1 MGRSGSGPMLR
12 SPHTQ
17 NGDSERA
24 KKNSRAMI
32 SDMQAKITVGILI
45 FPEAEELDFV
55 GPLEVFG
62 MVAEFGEP
70 CQVVLLGETVAPI
83 RCAHG
88 MRVLPDRTLENAL
101 PLDLLF
107 VPGGR
112 GARLHARDNP
122 KILEFVRRQP
132 GIVASVCTGAVV
144 LAAAGLL
151 DGIEATTHQAHYD
164 LLLPYEKVKLRE
176 GVRFVM
182 HDRIATSAGVTAGID
197 LALAL
202 VQRLYGESMADR
214 IARNLEWNSSEVS
227 RAGRKI

>member
-1 MGRSGSGPMLR
+1 
-12 SPHTQ
+12 
-17 NGDSERA
+17 
-24 KKNSRAMI
+24 MI

-70 CQVVLLGETVAPI
+70 CQVVVLGEMVEPI

-88 MRVLPDRTLENAL
+88 MRVVPDYTLENAL

-112 GARLHARDNP
+112 GARLHARNNP
-122 KILEFVRRQP
+122 RILEFVRRQT
-132 GIVASVCTGAVV
+132 GLVASVCTGAVV

-151 DGIEATTHQAHYD
+151 DGNEATTHCAHYD
-164 LLLPYEKVKLRE
+164 LLRQYDKVKLRE

-202 VQRLYGESMADR
+202 VKRLYGESMADR
-214 IARNLEWNSSEVS
+214 IAQNLEWSSSQVPE
-227 RAGRKI
+227 AGRKI

>member
-1 MGRSGSGPMLR
+1 M
-12 SPHTQ
+12 T
-17 NGDSERA
+17 
-24 KKNSRAMI
+24 
-32 SDMQAKITVGILI
+32 SDMQTKITVGILI

-70 CQVVLLGETVAPI
+70 CQVVVLGEMVEPI

-88 MRVLPDRTLENAL
+88 MRVLPDLTLEDAL
-101 PLDLLF
+101 PLELLF

-112 GARLHARDNP
+112 GARLHARNNP
-122 KILEFVRRQP
+122 RILEFVRRQT

-151 DGIEATTHQAHYD
+151 DGIEATTHCAHYD
-164 LLLPYEKVKLRE
+164 LLRQYDKVTLRE

-182 HDRIATSAGVTAGID
+182 HDRVATSAGVTAGID

-214 IARNLEWNSSEVS
+214 IAQNLEWNRSEVPK
-227 RAGRKI
+227 AGRTV

>member
-1 MGRSGSGPMLR
+1 M
-12 SPHTQ
+12 T
-17 NGDSERA
+17 
-24 KKNSRAMI
+24 
-32 SDMQAKITVGILI
+32 SDMQTKITVGILI

-62 MVAEFGEP
+62 MAAEFGEP
-70 CQVVLLGETVAPI
+70 CQVVVLGEMVEPI

-101 PLDLLF
+101 PLELLF

-112 GARLHARDNP
+112 GARLHARNNP
-122 KILEFVRRQP
+122 RILEFVRRQT

-151 DGIEATTHQAHYD
+151 DGIAATTHCAHYD
-164 LLLPYEKVKLRE
+164 LLRQYDKVRLRE

-182 HDRIATSAGVTAGID
+182 HNRIATSAGVTAGID

-214 IARNLEWNSSEVS
+214 IAQNLEWNRSEVS
-227 RAGRKI
+227 KAGRTI

>member
-1 MGRSGSGPMLR
+1 
-12 SPHTQ
+12 
-17 NGDSERA
+17 
-24 KKNSRAMI
+24 MI

-70 CQVVLLGETVAPI
+70 CQVVVLGEMVEPI

-88 MRVLPDRTLENAL
+88 MRVLPDCALENAL

-112 GARLHARDNP
+112 GARLHARNNP
-122 KILEFVRRQP
+122 RILEFVRRQT
-132 GIVASVCTGAVV
+132 GFVASVCTGAVV

-151 DGIEATTHQAHYD
+151 DGREATTHCAHYD
-164 LLLPYEKVKLRE
+164 LLRQYDRVKLRE

-202 VQRLYGESMADR
+202 VQRLCGESMAER
-214 IARNLEWNSSEVS
+214 IAQNLEWRSSEVPE
-227 RAGRKI
+227 AGRKI

>member
-1 MGRSGSGPMLR
+1 M
-12 SPHTQ
+12 T
-17 NGDSERA
+17 
-24 KKNSRAMI
+24 
-32 SDMQAKITVGILI
+32 SDMQTKITVGILI

-70 CQVVLLGETVAPI
+70 CHVLVLGEMVEPI

-88 MRVLPDRTLENAL
+88 MLPDRTLESAL
-101 PLDLLF
+101 PLELLF

-112 GARLHARDNP
+112 GARLHARNNP
-122 KILEFVRRQP
+122 RILEFVRRQT

-151 DGIEATTHQAHYD
+151 DGIEATTHCAHYD
-164 LLLPYEKVKLRE
+164 LLRQYDKVTLRE

-182 HDRIATSAGVTAGID
+182 HDRVATSAGVTAGID

-214 IARNLEWNSSEVS
+214 IAQNLEWNRSEVS
-227 RAGRKI
+227 EAGPTV